1 MTASLLPVLILHTGD
16 PEDTLRDHH
25 GGYADQ
31 LCRAA
36 GLHAGQASVVAVY
49 RGQTPLPPAA
59 YRAALITGSPAMV
72 TDHQPWSE
80 AAAAWLREAVAAGLP
95 IFGVCYGHQLL
106 AYALG
111 GDVDYNPAGRSLGT
125 RAVERTG
132 EDPLT
137 AGLPGRFPAQ
147 MMHSQI
153 VTRAPAGS
161 TVLARASHDPYQML
175 RYAPG
180 VYSSQFHP
188 EFGTDFMREY
198 LLRNAQGL
206 SEKGLDAPALAEAL
220 EPTPLA
226 TGLLK
231 RFLDLHAARAAA

>member
-16 PEDTLRDHH
+16 PQDTLRDHH
-25 GGYADQ
+25 GGYAEQ

-36 GLHAGQASVVAVY
+36 GLRCGQASVVAVY
-49 RGQTPLPPAA
+49 QGEIPLSPAA
-59 YRAALITGSPAMV
+59 YRAVLITGSPAMV
-72 TDHQPWSE
+72 TDHEPWSE
-80 AAAAWLREAVAAGLP
+80 ASAVWLREAVAAGLP

-132 EDPLT
+132 ADPLT
-137 AGLPGRFPAQ
+137 AGLPDRFSAQ

-153 VTRAPAGS
+153 VTRPPEGS
-161 TVLARASHDPYQML
+161 AVLARADHDPHQLL

-180 VYSSQFHP
+180 VYSCQFHP

-198 LLRNAQGL
+198 LLRNAQVL
-206 SEKGLDAPALAEAL
+206 SGKGLDVPALANAL
-220 EPTPLA
+220 ESTPLA

-231 RFLDLHAARAAA
+231 KFLDLYASRATA